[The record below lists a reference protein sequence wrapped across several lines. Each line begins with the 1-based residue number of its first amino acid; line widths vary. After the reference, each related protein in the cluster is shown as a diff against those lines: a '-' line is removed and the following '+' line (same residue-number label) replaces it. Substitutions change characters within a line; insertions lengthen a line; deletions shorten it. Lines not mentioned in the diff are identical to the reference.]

1 VNIGLVSEHASPL
14 AALGGEDAGGQNVH
28 VASLAAAL
36 ARTGHRVIVYTRR
49 DDPDLAD
56 TVPLAEGVTVEHVP
70 AGPPVPLLKD
80 HMAQYMPAFADW
92 LGDRWEQDPP
102 DIVHAHF
109 WMSGFAAIRAAR
121 RPGIPVVQTFHALGS
136 IKRRYQASADTSPLQ
151 RISTEAAIG
160 RHASAIIATCT
171 DEVRELAG
179 YGVSPSRIYVV
190 PCGVDAD
197 LFRANLAAPRHNAAD
212 WPGPHSGARVVTL
225 GRLVPRKGVDTAIA
239 AMAHVPGAQLLV
251 AGGPD
256 ASQLDQDPEVSRLRA
271 AAATAGV
278 ADRISFTGR
287 VRHEDVPA
295 LLRSADVVVSDPWYE
310 PFGIVPLEAMACGS
324 AVVASAVGGHLDT
337 VQDGIT
343 GLLVPPRDPAALA
356 ERIRLLLGRPR
367 LRSALGSAGL
377 SQVRTRYCWDSIAG
391 ETEAVYSRVGRPQP
405 AVPGSG
411 ARI

>member
-1 VNIGLVSEHASPL
+1 
-14 AALGGEDAGGQNVH
+14 
-28 VASLAAAL
+28 
-36 ARTGHRVIVYTRR
+36 
-49 DDPDLAD
+49 
-56 TVPLAEGVTVEHVP
+56 
-70 AGPPVPLLKD
+70 
-80 HMAQYMPAFADW
+80 
-92 LGDRWEQDPP
+92 
-102 DIVHAHF
+102 
-109 WMSGFAAIRAAR
+109 
-121 RPGIPVVQTFHALGS
+121 
-136 IKRRYQASADTSPLQ
+136 
-151 RISTEAAIG
+151 
-160 RHASAIIATCT
+160 
-171 DEVRELAG
+171 
-179 YGVSPSRIYVV
+179 
-190 PCGVDAD
+190 
-197 LFRANLAAPRHNAAD
+197 
-212 WPGPHSGARVVTL
+212 
-225 GRLVPRKGVDTAIA
+225 VDTAIA